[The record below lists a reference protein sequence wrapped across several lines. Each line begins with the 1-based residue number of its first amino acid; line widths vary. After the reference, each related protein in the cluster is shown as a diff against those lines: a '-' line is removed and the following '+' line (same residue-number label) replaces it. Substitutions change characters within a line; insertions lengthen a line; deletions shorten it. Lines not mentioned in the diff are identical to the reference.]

1 MTCGDKFKAVE
12 SIEAGLDEGLEAGLE
27 LDLDRGIFLL
37 NLNQKFVM
45 SNFFLP
51 PKTKSKQCLLLL
63 FSLAGKFEC
72 ETIGSSKMHKA
83 KAGTYCH
90 FKPALFRTPVECLGD
105 EK

>member
-45 SNFFLP
+45 SNFFCHQKNKI
-51 PKTKSKQCLLLL
+51 KTM
-63 FSLAGKFEC
+63 FVIIIFIGGK
-72 ETIGSSKMHKA
+72 I
-83 KAGTYCH
+83 
-90 FKPALFRTPVECLGD
+90 
-105 EK
+105 

>member
-27 LDLDRGIFLL
+27 LDLDRGILL
-37 NLNQKFVM
+37 LKLNQKFVM
-45 SNFFLP
+45 SNFLP
-51 PKTKSKQCLLLL
+51 PKTKSKQSLLL
-63 FSLAGKFEC
+63 FISLAGKFEC
-72 ETIGSSKMHKA
+72 ATIGSSKLHKA